1 MIEGI
6 HARTIAT
13 SQIRTRVLTCGPDD
27 ATPVLFLHGNLSSAT
42 WWESTMIS
50 LPAEYRAIAA
60 DQRGFGDA
68 DPGAKI
74 DATRGLGD
82 LAEDAIALLDQL
94 GVERAHLVGNS
105 LGGVV
110 AWRLI
115 AEHPHR
121 WISVTQVD
129 PGSPFG
135 FGGTKDVE
143 GTPCWDDYAGSGA
156 GLINP
161 ELVRL
166 LASGDR
172 STDSMFSP
180 RSLLRN
186 ALLAEP
192 RVLDR
197 EDAIV
202 DAMLATHLGE
212 YDYPGDAVPSA
223 NWPFV
228 APGVWGPNNALSPKF
243 TAEAA
248 GVIAAAPKP
257 PILWVR
263 GAGDRIV
270 SDASITD
277 MGTLGPTGVIP
288 NYPGAEVYPP
298 QPMVA
303 QIRHMLDAYAA
314 VGGTCEEVVIDGAG
328 HMPFLERPKDFNEAF
343 HDHLRSSE

>member
-1 MIEGI
+1 
-6 HARTIAT
+6 
-13 SQIRTRVLTCGPDD
+13 
-27 ATPVLFLHGNLSSAT
+27 
-42 WWESTMIS
+42 
-50 LPAEYRAIAA
+50 
-60 DQRGFGDA
+60 
-68 DPGAKI
+68 
-74 DATRGLGD
+74 
-82 LAEDAIALLDQL
+82 
-94 GVERAHLVGNS
+94 
-105 LGGVV
+105 
-110 AWRLI
+110 
-115 AEHPHR
+115 
-121 WISVTQVD
+121 
-129 PGSPFG
+129 
-135 FGGTKDVE
+135 
-143 GTPCWDDYAGSGA
+143 
-156 GLINP
+156 
-161 ELVRL
+161 
-166 LASGDR
+166 
-172 STDSMFSP
+172 MFSR

-186 ALLAEP
+186 ALLAQP

-328 HMPFLERPKDFNEAF
+328 HMPFLEQPKDFNEAF